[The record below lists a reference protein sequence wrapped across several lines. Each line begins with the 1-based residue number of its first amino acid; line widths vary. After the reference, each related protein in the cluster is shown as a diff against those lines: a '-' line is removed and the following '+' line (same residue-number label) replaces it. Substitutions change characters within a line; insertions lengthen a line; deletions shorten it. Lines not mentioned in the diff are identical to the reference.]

1 MKQIDIKKPKY
12 IIPIL
17 ILPFILGIGWLVKD
31 MINSAPA
38 EETTLVETEEL
49 NLDIPD
55 ANLEKREIKSKFES
69 GIRSE
74 EHTSELQSH
83 HDESLKGAFNKS
95 SDYSSIQTIDK
106 EEEVSEIES
115 SGSLYSN
122 DEIRQIDSL
131 NQASRIREK
140 ELEQQIK
147 GFPTIDESSQIETR
161 KAPEKSKMQEE
172 MELFKMQMAYIDSLQ
187 NPRPRTPQ
195 KKQDEKP
202 KEKAI
207 EVVKAKNP
215 AEVYFNTV
223 GKEQKTSLITAILD
237 ETLKVTDGSRVR
249 IRLLDDIMIN
259 DALLTKGTYLY
270 GNVSGFKAQRVHIN
284 ISSIM
289 VDGKQMKVD
298 LSVYD
303 NDGQEGFFVPSS
315 AFRDLSKDVG
325 AQIGSQTIQMNSQSE
340 GVEQFALGALQDA
353 YRSTTQALSKNI
365 KKNKAKLKYNTQVFL
380 VNNKDKEQ

>member
-55 ANLEKREIKSKFES
+55 ANLEKREIKSKF
-69 GIRSE
+69 
-74 EHTSELQSH
+74 
-83 HDESLKGAFNKS
+83 ESLKGAFNKS

-147 GFPTIDESSQIETR
+147 GFPTIDESSQTETR

-223 GKEQKTSLITAILD
+223 GKVAFLGGPLNYLSELRKRFI
-237 ETLKVTDGSRVR
+237 ETLKLTDGSRVR

-289 VDGKQMKVD
+289 VDGRQMKVD

>member
-1 MKQIDIKKPKY
+1 M
-12 IIPIL
+12 
-17 ILPFILGIGWLVKD
+17 
-31 MINSAPA
+31 
-38 EETTLVETEEL
+38 
-49 NLDIPD
+49 
-55 ANLEKREIKSKFES
+55 
-69 GIRSE
+69 
-74 EHTSELQSH
+74 
-83 HDESLKGAFNKS
+83 
-95 SDYSSIQTIDK
+95 
-106 EEEVSEIES
+106 
-115 SGSLYSN
+115 
-122 DEIRQIDSL
+122 
-131 NQASRIREK
+131 
-140 ELEQQIK
+140 EQQIK
-147 GFPTIDESSQIETR
+147 GFPTIDESSQTDTR

>member
-1 MKQIDIKKPKY
+1 MIATIRGK
-12 IIPIL
+12 IL
-17 ILPFILGIGWLVKD
+17 
-31 MINSAPA
+31 
-38 EETTLVETEEL
+38 
-49 NLDIPD
+49 
-55 ANLEKREIKSKFES
+55 
-69 GIRSE
+69 
-74 EHTSELQSH
+74 
-83 HDESLKGAFNKS
+83 
-95 SDYSSIQTIDK
+95 
-106 EEEVSEIES
+106 
-115 SGSLYSN
+115 
-122 DEIRQIDSL
+122 
-131 NQASRIREK
+131 
-140 ELEQQIK
+140 
-147 GFPTIDESSQIETR
+147 
-161 KAPEKSKMQEE
+161 
-172 MELFKMQMAYIDSLQ
+172 
-187 NPRPRTPQ
+187 Q

>member
-55 ANLEKREIKSKFES
+55 ANLEKREIKSKF
-69 GIRSE
+69 
-74 EHTSELQSH
+74 
-83 HDESLKGAFNKS
+83 ESLKGAFNKS

-147 GFPTIDESSQIETR
+147 GFPTIDESSQTETR

-223 GKEQKTSLITAILD
+223 GKEQNTSLITAILD

-289 VDGKQMKVD
+289 VDGRQMKVD